1 VKDLLIFAGTTEGRK
16 LSEYLAAVG
25 IGHTLCVATQYGE
38 IVLKSHPAVKVHQ
51 GRMGQEE
58 IRELIGR
65 GNYLAVVDA
74 THPYA
79 EVVTRNI
86 RAAVDELNALQSVSG
101 GRGILYFRLKRDV
114 SLSYRKEG
122 VTFFDTIHACAEALK
137 ETEGNILLTT
147 GSKEL
152 PCYCV
157 SDEVKKRLYV
167 RVLPSVESLSLCMK
181 WGICGKQIIAMQGPF
196 SASMNEAMLRQ
207 YGISVL
213 VTKESGVSGGF
224 SEKLEAAKKTGTAVF
239 VVGRPKDEG
248 ISFYKV
254 CRELE
259 RLYGKK
265 LCNEDFLQITLAGVG
280 MGSRSGLTK
289 EVQEAVDEADV
300 LLGAERILSPFRP
313 KLEKR
318 PIYQAE
324 QIIPYLKKMQEN
336 HGLPGDLPA
345 EDIPFEDMPFAGKRV
360 VVLFSGDSGF
370 YSGCRGLYRA
380 LMEEIRAGGLNASLR
395 VLPGVSSVATLAAR
409 MGESW
414 QDAVIYSMHGKEL
427 SGIVKKIERNEKT
440 FLLMSGVRDVNR
452 LGELLEKAD
461 MGECEVTVAYQLSYG
476 EEWVR
481 TLSPKECRS
490 LAEEGLYTCMVRNS
504 HAGRASLTH
513 GKADGEFIRGKVPMT
528 KEEVREI
535 SICKLRLYPGAV
547 VYDIGSGTGSVAVE
561 AAGLSEEMRV
571 YAIEQK
577 QEAVSLIRENKE
589 KFRLDNI
596 TVVEAGAPE
605 GLKNLP
611 APTHAFIGG
620 SGGYLKEILD
630 ELYRR
635 TPGMRVVVNAV
646 SMETICEMK
655 ECLGDFGIRDAEMV
669 QVQVSRVK
677 EMGNYHLMKAE
688 NPVWICAF
696 NLGEC
701 K

>member
-1 VKDLLIFAGTTEGRK
+1 MKDLLIFAGTTEGRK
-16 LSEYLAAVG
+16 LSEYLADAG
-25 IGHTLCVATQYGE
+25 IGHTICVATQYGE
-38 IVLKSHPAVKVHQ
+38 IVLKSHPAVKVRQ
-51 GRMGQEE
+51 GRMEREE
-58 IRELIGR
+58 IRELIRQGD
-65 GNYLAVVDA
+65 YLAVVDA

-79 EVVTRNI
+79 EVITRNI
-86 RAAVDELNALQSVSG
+86 QAAVEELNALQSVSG

-114 SLSYRKEG
+114 SLSYKKEG
-122 VTFFDTIHACAEALK
+122 VIFFETTHACAEALK

-152 PCYCV
+152 SCYCE
-157 SDEVKKRLYV
+157 SEEVKRRLYV
-167 RVLPSVESLSLCMK
+167 RVLPSVESLSLCMEQ
-181 WGICGKQIIAMQGPF
+181 GIYGKQIIAMQGPF
-196 SASMNEAMLRQ
+196 SAVMNEAMLRQ

-213 VTKESGVSGGF
+213 VTKESGISGGF
-224 SEKLEAAKKTGTAVF
+224 SEKLEAAEKTGTAVF
-239 VVGRPKDEG
+239 VIGCPKDEG
-248 ISFYKV
+248 LSFYDV

-259 RLYGKK
+259 KLYGKK
-265 LCNEDFLQITLAGVG
+265 LCSEKPLQITLAGVG
-280 MGSRSGLTK
+280 MGSRGGLTK
-289 EVQEAVDEADV
+289 EVQEAVDEADI
-300 LLGAERILSPFRP
+300 LLGAERILTSFQP

-324 QIIPYLKKMQEN
+324 QIIPYLKELQKEN
-336 HGLPGDLPA
+336 L
-345 EDIPFEDMPFAGKRV
+345 MRKV

-370 YSGCRGLYRA
+370 YSGCRGLNRA
-380 LMEEIRAGGLNASLR
+380 LTEEIRSGGLKASLR
-395 VLPGVSSVATLAAR
+395 VLPGISSIAALAAR

-414 QDAVIYSMHGKEL
+414 QDASIYSMHGKEL
-427 SGIVKKIERNEKT
+427 PGIVKKIERKEKT

-461 MGECEVTVAYQLSYG
+461 MGECEVTVAYQLSYE

-490 LAEEGLYTCMVRNS
+490 LGEEGLYTCMVRNF

-513 GKADGEFIRGKVPMT
+513 GKADREFIRGKVPMT

-561 AAGLSEEMRV
+561 VAGLSEELRV

-577 QEAVSLIRENKE
+577 QEAVSLIGENKD

-596 TVVEAGAPE
+596 TVVEEKAPE
-605 GLKNLP
+605 GFDNLP

-620 SGGYLKEILD
+620 SGGRLKEILD
-630 ELYRR
+630 VLYRKS
-635 TPGMRVVVNAV
+635 PGIRVVVNAV
-646 SMETICEMK
+646 SVETICEMK
-655 ECLGDFGIRDAEMV
+655 ECLGNFGIKDAETV
-669 QVQVSRVK
+669 QVQVSRAK

-688 NPVWICAF
+688 NPVWICSF